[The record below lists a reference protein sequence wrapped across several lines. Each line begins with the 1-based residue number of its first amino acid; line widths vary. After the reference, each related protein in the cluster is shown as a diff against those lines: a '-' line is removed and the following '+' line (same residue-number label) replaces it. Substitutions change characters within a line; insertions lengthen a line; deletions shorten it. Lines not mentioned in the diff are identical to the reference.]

1 MQNPYT
7 QVILDETLARMQA
20 NKDYKLA
27 TEDTEIQKP
36 ERLTDLVK
44 WTKFWELLCT
54 FLGRVKGAAL
64 IPLANYLA
72 CKHKE
77 VTPEIQNAE

>member
-1 MQNPYT
+1 MQDPCAQDFT

-36 ERLTDLVK
+36 EKLTDPVK
-44 WTKFWELLCT
+44 WMKFWELLST
-54 FLGRVKGAAL
+54 FLRRVKGAAL
-64 IPLANYLA
+64 IPALA
-72 CKHKE
+72 
-77 VTPEIQNAE
+77 